1 MLDVGWTELVVIA
14 IVLIIVVGPKD
25 LPPMLRTFGK
35 MMSKMRGMATDF
47 RHQFDEAL
55 READLDDVRKTLS
68 DAQKLNPAHSL
79 REAMNPLRQMGN
91 DIKADLQ
98 KATRPDE
105 RPAAVMSDIPPA
117 PEIAASVATPA
128 EQPVAVAEGP
138 APDTNAAHQ
147 IAPAPVVSAP
157 VVPVIA
163 APLATVTPFAAVAPV
178 AAAAPLADGTSVGPK
193 PRKRVAKSVAAAG
206 EGQPVV
212 SSRKKPVTAEPDTAP
227 AKPRKRAA
235 ALAGDAEVAE
245 IGAKISRRKKAVK
258 ADAPL
263 ETPITPKSGDEA

>member
-68 DAQKLNPAHSL
+68 DAQKLNPANSL

-105 RPAAVMSDIPPA
+105 KPAAVASDIPPA
-117 PEIAASVATPA
+117 PEMAASVAIPA
-128 EQPVAVAEGP
+128 EQPAVVTNGVTPAAGATDTVA
-138 APDTNAAHQ
+138 
-147 IAPAPVVSAP
+147 SAP
-157 VVPVIA
+157 VTPVTSS
-163 APLATVTPFAAVAPV
+163 PLATDTRVET
-178 AAAAPLADGTSVGPK
+178 K
-193 PRKRVAKSVAAAG
+193 PRKRSVKAEAGNAEAGAVNGVAVAL
-206 EGQPVV
+206 P
-212 SSRKKPVTAEPDTAP
+212 RKKSAKAPGDTTT
-227 AKPRKRAA
+227 AKPRKRASA
-235 ALAGDAEVAE
+235 PIGDADVAE
-245 IGAKISRRKKAVK
+245 IGAKLAKRKKTVK
-258 ADAPL
+258 ADVPL
-263 ETPITPKSGDEA
+263 NTPMTPKSGDDA